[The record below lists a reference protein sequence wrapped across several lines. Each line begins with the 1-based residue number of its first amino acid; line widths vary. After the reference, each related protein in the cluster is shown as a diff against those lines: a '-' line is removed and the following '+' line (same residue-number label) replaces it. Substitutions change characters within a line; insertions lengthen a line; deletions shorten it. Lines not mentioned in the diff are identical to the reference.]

1 MNKTII
7 INISGIIFHIEE
19 DAYEKLKAYMTEVK
33 SHFIKSED
41 SFEIV
46 SDIENR
52 IAELFNEIIQ
62 AEEKQVIV
70 LYDVERIIRTMGQPK
85 DFETSLEEEK
95 EEEQKESNTSKNI
108 KKRLYRNPDDK
119 IAAGICSGI
128 AAYFDIDPIWI
139 RLALAISIFF
149 FGTGIVLYLVL
160 WVIMPEAQTR
170 TEKLAM
176 RGEAPTIDSIRK
188 SIEEEMAGMKR
199 NFNAAS
205 GEIKSVGNNSTLRD
219 FISSVFEFANKAI
232 SLFIKV
238 LVKVIGLFI
247 FFLTGTIFVALTI
260 SILTLFGIVDGE
272 ISPDIPMF
280 LLRSDHQNLMY
291 FAWYFVLIIP
301 VIAIF
306 MVGIRIVFNTNPFNK
321 VSGWSMLSIW
331 ILSLFVGGY
340 YTIDTLTNFKE
351 EGRLQQSVVL
361 QNSSVKKYYLISDN
375 DENYNYYD
383 TLKTNQFGLKDK
395 MVLKSQKH
403 NFGFDNVSIKIE
415 KSLSNEVKLVTT
427 YEGRGKTEAEAIQS
441 AESIVYLFE
450 QNDSVLVFPRFFK
463 LKNNSNWRAQDVELT
478 LYVPYNTEL
487 VIQDRIDHLIHNIY
501 SGDCE
506 RDEYDRVYWKMG
518 KDGMECTKKKETIT
532 Q

>member
-85 DFETSLEEEK
+85 DFENTLEEEK
-95 EEEQKESNTSKNI
+95 EEEQKEINNAKNI

-128 AAYFDIDPIWI
+128 AAYFDIDPLWI

-149 FGTGIVLYLVL
+149 FGTGIVLYLLL
-160 WVIMPEAQTR
+160 WIIMPEAQTR

-188 SIEEEMAGMKR
+188 SIEDEMASVKR
-199 NFNAAS
+199 NFSNAS
-205 GEIKSVGNNSTLRD
+205 GELKNNSALRD
-219 FISSVFEFANKAI
+219 FISSFIEFANKMLK
-232 SLFIKV
+232 LFLKII
-238 LVKVIGLFI
+238 VKAAGAFI
-247 FFLTGTIFVALTI
+247 VGITGALFVAL
-260 SILTLFGIVDGE
+260 SITLLTLFGIVEGQID
-272 ISPDIPMF
+272 PDFPLFM
-280 LLRSDHQNLMY
+280 LRNDHQNLMY
-291 FAWYFVLIIP
+291 FAWYVALAIP

-306 MVGIRIVFNTNPFNK
+306 LVGIRILINSNPFNR
-321 VSGWSMLSIW
+321 VSGLSMLSIW
-331 ILSLFVGGY
+331 ILSLLVGGY
-340 YTIDTLTNFKE
+340 YTVDTISNFKE
-351 EGRLQQSVVL
+351 EGRLQQTLLL
-361 QNSSVKKYYLISDN
+361 QKSFVKKYYLISDN

-383 TLKTNQFGLKDK
+383 TAKTREFGLKDK
-395 MVLKSQKH
+395 MVLKSQDH

-415 KSLSNEVKLVTT
+415 KSLTDEIKLVSRF
-427 YEGRGKTEAEAIQS
+427 EARGKTESEAIHS
-441 AESIVYLFE
+441 AENIMYLFE

-487 VIQDRIDHLIHNIY
+487 VIQDRIDYLIHNVY

-518 KDGMECTKKKETIT
+518 KDGMECTKKTEPIT